1 MNNEFPK
8 NYKARFLLDLYMSN
22 NYMPLSVED
31 DDREITDS
39 PEFTRGEDYNLR
51 SIEYR
56 INDLLMVFIE
66 WIIEHPEW
74 TEEKFLE
81 KRGKTIK
88 NCQEAIETGLFCMR
102 KNRIWYHKAVMI
114 EKREKAEKSMNTR
127 HEKIIDIDLPMHPSH
142 LETMRWEMLGR
153 KEAKKEKQKWLNS

>member
-66 WIIEHPEW
+66 WIIEHPE
-74 TEEKFLE
+74 
-81 KRGKTIK
+81 
-88 NCQEAIETGLFCMR
+88 
-102 KNRIWYHKAVMI
+102 
-114 EKREKAEKSMNTR
+114 
-127 HEKIIDIDLPMHPSH
+127 
-142 LETMRWEMLGR
+142 
-153 KEAKKEKQKWLNS
+153 